1 MPVAIDERMSESD
14 RERRGPSGSSDARS
28 GEFSRDPMFD
38 PAELF
43 AVLEREQNVDTI
55 VAAMRKF
62 KHSGDPDL
70 LARGVAV
77 FARSARARGE
87 SVEMVLGALQR
98 IVDALETGSQPG
110 FPDRDTPLRQLVLR
124 GVLMAFYGEE
134 VVDREAD
141 ARDRRIAHQNAAR
154 RRSTD
159 GRDD

>member
-1 MPVAIDERMSESD
+1 MPVAIDERMSESG
-14 RERRGPSGSSDARS
+14 RERREPEGSSDARS

-43 AVLEREQNVDTI
+43 AVLEQEQNVDAI
-55 VAAMRKF
+55 VDAMQKF

-77 FARSARARGE
+77 FARSARARGD

-98 IVDALETGSQPG
+98 IVDVLESRSQPG

-134 VVDREAD
+134 VVNREAN
-141 ARDRRIAHQNAAR
+141 ARDRRLENQNAAR
-154 RRSTD
+154 RQSTD
-159 GRDD
+159 EGDD